1 MIYIGVD
8 PGSQGAI
15 AVLDERVT
23 STPLGI
29 MTFALKNKT
38 ERELLDF
45 LEAWRCVG
53 ITYGALEHVWST
65 PGQGG
70 AFAFGR
76 NVGWLQMAL
85 TATRVPFDLVLPR
98 AWQKALDVRYK
109 PGATD
114 TEKKNITKRRAQ
126 QLFPQLTITH
136 AIADALLI
144 AEHCRR
150 LHRGRY
156 GEAENRRAQGDTEAR
171 QQEAR
176 GQRQGATHAITRTEG
191 SPVARHGRH
200 GSSAARADGRSR
212 RRHPTRSGRGA

>member
-1 MIYIGVD
+1 VIYIGID
-8 PGSQGAI
+8 PGSSGAI

-29 MTFALKNKT
+29 MTFPLKDKN

-45 LEAWRCVG
+45 LEAWRVVNT
-53 ITYGALEHVWST
+53 TYAVLEHVWST

-85 TATRVPFDLVLPR
+85 TSTRVPFDLVLPR
-98 AWQKALDVRYK
+98 AWQKALDVRY
-109 PGATD
+109 PQGATD
-114 TEKKNITKRRAQ
+114 TEKKNITKRRAT
-126 QLFPQLTITH
+126 QLFPSITITH

-150 LHRGRY
+150 QHRGRY
-156 GEAENRRAQGDTEAR
+156 GEAENRRAQGHTEAR
-171 QQEAR
+171 P
-176 GQRQGATHAITRTEG
+176 QRQRKSERTTHAIPRTEG
-191 SPVARHGRH
+191 HAAAGHGRH
-200 GSSAARADGRSR
+200 APSAARADGVSR
-212 RRHPTRSGRGA
+212 RRDSTRRSRGA